1 MNPYFY
7 TLLALTLL
15 ILLSLVLSGEVGRR
29 KGMAGLP
36 PGDVPP
42 GGYGNPLYRL
52 HRCHQNGLEVLI
64 EPAKVKSNEITCSF
78 FCDTYAKYKEF
89 CTYLREHPIIEL
101 FAEYTGESYFL
112 EFLQCSSFNDY
123 RDYNI
128 FGVKFRQ
135 ANPLNLSI
143 GFLASEV
150 GVLLVTDL
158 GDHLI
163 V

>member
-1 MNPYFY
+1 MLITIDGYNIATRW
-7 TLLALTLL
+7 TLAP
-15 ILLSLVLSGEVGRR
+15 V
-29 KGMAGLP
+29 MDGLYQNLMKQP
-36 PGDVPP
+36 DIKDRIT
-42 GGYGNPLYRL
+42 NDWSDE
-52 HRCHQNGLEVLI
+52 NGLEVLI

-101 FAEYTGESYFL
+101 FTEYTGESYFL

-135 ANPLNLSI
+135 ANPLNISYAVML
-143 GFLASEV
+143 
-150 GVLLVTDL
+150 TDG
-158 GDHLI
+158 GDEIITEDNNSLTI
-163 V
+163 

>member
-1 MNPYFY
+1 MLITIDGYNIATQW
-7 TLLALTLL
+7 TLAP
-15 ILLSLVLSGEVGRR
+15 V
-29 KGMAGLP
+29 MDGLYQNLMKQP
-36 PGDVPP
+36 DIKDRIT
-42 GGYGNPLYRL
+42 NDWSD
-52 HRCHQNGLEVLI
+52 QNGLEVLI

-135 ANPLNLSI
+135 ANPLNISYAFILT
-143 GFLASEV
+143 EV
-150 GVLLVTDL
+150 GDEIITEDVLN
-158 GDHLI
+158 LI
-163 V
+163 M

>member
-1 MNPYFY
+1 MLITIDGYNIATQW
-7 TLLALTLL
+7 TLAP
-15 ILLSLVLSGEVGRR
+15 V
-29 KGMAGLP
+29 MDGLYQNLMKQP
-36 PGDVPP
+36 DIKDRIT
-42 GGYGNPLYRL
+42 NDWSDE
-52 HRCHQNGLEVLI
+52 NGLEVLI

-135 ANPLNLSI
+135 ANPLNISYAFI
-143 GFLASEV
+143 GTES
-150 GVLLVTDL
+150 
-158 GDHLI
+158 GDEMITEDNNSLI
-163 V
+163 I

>member
-1 MNPYFY
+1 MD
-7 TLLALTLL
+7 
-15 ILLSLVLSGEVGRR
+15 
-29 KGMAGLP
+29 GLYQNLMKQP
-36 PGDVPP
+36 DIKDRIT
-42 GGYGNPLYRL
+42 NDWSD
-52 HRCHQNGLEVLI
+52 QNGLEVLM

-135 ANPLNLSI
+135 ANPIDTS
-143 GFLASEV
+143 LAYINTEV
-150 GVLLVTDL
+150 GLRIIAEN
-158 GDHLI
+158 GNYI
-163 V
+163 II

>member
-1 MNPYFY
+1 MLITIDGYNIATQW
-7 TLLALTLL
+7 TLAP
-15 ILLSLVLSGEVGRR
+15 V
-29 KGMAGLP
+29 MDGLYQNLMKQP
-36 PGDVPP
+36 DIKDRIT
-42 GGYGNPLYRL
+42 NDWSDE
-52 HRCHQNGLEVLI
+52 NGLEVLI

-101 FAEYTGESYFL
+101 FTEYTGESYFL

-135 ANPLNLSI
+135 ANPIDTS
-143 GFLASEV
+143 LAYINTEV
-150 GVLLVTDL
+150 GLRIIAEN
-158 GDHLI
+158 GNYI
-163 V
+163 II